1 MQLTEERMNYISN
14 IINNQEGQ
22 NYPCSNQIVT
32 CGFISTEKKWN
43 KFVEKFKLA
52 GEIKLL
58 TKQRIFLSDGTQWR
72 FLDIDKTNFR
82 SVRGLRYY
90 KIKVDKSIDA
100 GTFEM
105 SIMPYCSLYCKEI
118 EWI

>member
-1 MQLTEERMNYISN
+1 MRLTEERMNYISSF
-14 IINNQEGQ
+14 INNQEGQ

-58 TKQRIFLSDGTQWR
+58 TKQRLFLSDGTQWR
-72 FLDIDKTNFR
+72 FFDINTTKFTFR
-82 SVRGLRYY
+82 GVRYY

-100 GTFEM
+100 DIFEER
-105 SIMPYCSLYCKEI
+105 ILPYCSFYCKEI